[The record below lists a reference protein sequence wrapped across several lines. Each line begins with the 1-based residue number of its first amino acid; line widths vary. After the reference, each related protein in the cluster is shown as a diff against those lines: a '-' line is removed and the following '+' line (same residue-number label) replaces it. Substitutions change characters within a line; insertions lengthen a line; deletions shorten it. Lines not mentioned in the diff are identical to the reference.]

1 MSLYFSN
8 RTGLIQ
14 FSEFISVM
22 SEAMSHTTQ
31 WGTLKT
37 EIKGYVGIDTIQEQ
51 IRKKALKKGFEF
63 NIMVVGKCLM
73 TKWNISLIL

>member
-1 MSLYFSN
+1 
-8 RTGLIQ
+8 
-14 FSEFISVM
+14 
-22 SEAMSHTTQ
+22 MSHTTQ

-63 NIMVVGKCLM
+63 NIMVVGKCM
-73 TKWNISLIL
+73 MRKWIIAYLSNSVQ